1 MSSKIQKTNAM
12 RILDRAKIKYE
23 VKTYEYDESD
33 LSGTSAAEKMGA
45 DPDTIF
51 KTIVLRGEKTGIL
64 VCMIPVNHEIHLKN
78 LAASAKDKR
87 VEMIHLKELLPLTG
101 YIRGGCSPIGMKK
114 LYPSYIESSALKHDK
129 IGVSGGKRGLQ
140 ILLDPND
147 LISITKAALFENL

>member
-1 MSSKIQKTNAM
+1 M

-23 VKTYEYDESD
+23 VKTYEYDEND

-64 VCMIPVNHEIHLKN
+64 VCMIPVNHEIHLKS
-78 LAASAKDKR
+78 LAAAAKDKR

-140 ILLDPND
+140 ILLTPND
-147 LISITKAALFENL
+147 LISITKATLFENI